1 MCKGL
6 FWLNSRCW
14 CTFATE
20 LEGFHWKGNA
30 ILLLK
35 KAEIRLADLFSLKS
49 QGLISF
55 VYQIRFFA
63 WTLPIDLMLL
73 ASRGN
78 GLPGYLPAVLGELNL
93 FVEGSHKRQVAGE
106 PCGEYLSQKELIWS
120 LLLQWW
126 WTIKYLSSAI
136 FLFLLFCFFLMPLWD
151 NSALQ
156 VEHWQWQFSERN
168 HLVQVSRAV
177 YPMQVRDRKQAAE

>member
-1 MCKGL
+1 
-6 FWLNSRCW
+6 
-14 CTFATE
+14 
-20 LEGFHWKGNA
+20 
-30 ILLLK
+30 
-35 KAEIRLADLFSLKS
+35 
-49 QGLISF
+49 
-55 VYQIRFFA
+55 
-63 WTLPIDLMLL
+63 MLL

-168 HLVQVSRAV
+168 LLCKSVEQCIPCKWEIGSRLLNKSGNVFLNKSGSCA
-177 YPMQVRDRKQAAE
+177 YRRRWGNSSCSCLLHPCLRFQL